1 MNDYLSEV
9 FGDGGLFA
17 SRFPGY
23 EMREGQVALARMV
36 DEAMR
41 GGRHALGEGPCGTGK
56 SVAYAVPAVHHAH
69 HEKKRVVIA
78 TANIALQ
85 EQLVRKDLPMLAS
98 VLPWPFTFALL
109 KGRNNYV
116 CLDRMAES
124 EARGELRG
132 LYYDDQ
138 QRQVDDVLAWAEAT
152 KTGDVSELPFI
163 PHAQVWSKFSVGS
176 DDCKG
181 DGCPFR
187 DDCYAEHAKATA
199 QGADIVVTNYH
210 MLFAHLAVRQ
220 ATGQDLVLPAF
231 DLLVLDEAHE
241 AAEIAREFFGFTLS
255 EHTFGRLASAAADL
269 GNKQLA
275 GELRLEAQRLFAALA
290 DFARSPRYKKR
301 LKAPAFANDAALHR
315 ALGKLVALAKAR
327 AEDEL
332 ADKKERATAR
342 NVAKNAATAAARLSE
357 GLAQSNPACVY
368 WLDLDNKGRTKLRS
382 KPIDVSGLLR
392 EELFAR
398 CPSVSLV
405 SATLTTSGTFDF
417 VRRELGVPE
426 GALEVIAETPFDF
439 ASQALLVVPERLPD
453 PRDADF
459 IDEAA
464 RIFQHVVD
472 VCDGRTLG
480 LFTSYRN
487 LNAVYER
494 LDGREHRVLRQGE
507 LPRAELTRLFKEDVG
522 SILLGTESFWTG
534 IDVAGEALTGLVI
547 DKLPFPP
554 PDDPVIDA
562 ICERDPRAFDNYL
575 VPLAIIAL
583 RQGVGRLIRCK
594 TDVGVAVIL
603 DKRIAEKGYGKKFLK
618 SLPPMLTTRRVEN
631 ITRFLEEAANARA
644 S

>member
-1 MNDYLSEV
+1 MSDYISEV

-36 DEAMR
+36 DEAMS

-69 HEKKRVVIA
+69 HDKKRVVIA

-98 VLPWPFTFALL
+98 VLPWSFSFALL

-116 CLDRMAES
+116 CLARRAES
-124 EARGELRG
+124 EVRGELRG

-176 DDCKG
+176 DECKG
-181 DGCPFR
+181 EGCPFR
-187 DDCYAEHAKATA
+187 DDCFAERAKGLA
-199 QGADIVVTNYH
+199 QGADLVVTNYH
-210 MLFAHLAVRQ
+210 MLFAHLALR
-220 ATGQDLVLPAF
+220 AETGQDLVLPAF
-231 DLLVLDEAHE
+231 DLLILDEAHE
-241 AAEIAREFFGFTLS
+241 AAEIAREFFGFTVG
-255 EHTFGRLASAAADL
+255 EQTFARLATVAAEL

-275 GELRLEAQRLFAALA
+275 GELRQEAQRLFTTLGGY
-290 DFARSPRYKKR
+290 ARSPRYKRR
-301 LKAPAFANDAALHR
+301 LKEPGFASDAGLQR
-315 ALGKLVALAKAR
+315 ALGRLVTLATAKA
-327 AEDEL
+327 ADEL
-332 ADKKERATAR
+332 ADKKKRATAR
-342 NVAKNAATAAARLSE
+342 NTAKNAALAGARVAE
-357 GLAQSNPACVY
+357 GLALSDGGKVY
-368 WLDLDNKGRTKLRS
+368 WLDVDPKGRTKLRG
-382 KPIDVSGLLR
+382 KPIDVSALFR
-392 EELFAR
+392 EELFSR

-417 VRRELGVPE
+417 VRREVGVPE
-426 GALEVIAETPFDF
+426 DALEVIAETPFDF

-472 VCDGRTLG
+472 ACDGRTLG

-494 LDGREHRVLRQGE
+494 LDGRDHRVLRQGD

-631 ITRFLEEAANARA
+631 ITRFLEEAAYARA